1 MHSSA
6 LWRRRLTYCCAQ
18 IGIHGIIIEFED
30 SNGNYYSATY
40 LPDVASEQGW
50 SHLEAV
56 TSLMKKAGFRRSV
69 SPAMLQKLKV
79 TRYRSSKHKLTYQE
93 YLAIKAQGLGQ
104 A

>member
-1 MHSSA
+1 M
-6 LWRRRLTYCCAQ
+6 LQ
-18 IGIHGIIIEFED
+18 IGVHGIIIEFND
-30 SNGNYYSATY
+30 DVNGDYHSATY

-50 SHLEAV
+50 THLEAV

-69 SPAMLQKLKV
+69 SSTMLKELKV

-93 YLAIKAQGLGQ
+93 YLAIKAQGLEQ